1 MTRTFRIL
9 YFVILAAAVVFAVV
23 RDDMS
28 FWGRFLTV
36 LFPLFVVVV
45 NEIQLW
51 RDRRR
56 EAEVK
61 AHEQP
66 GLANDLHHAYR
77 EER

>member
-1 MTRTFRIL
+1 MNRTFRIL
-9 YFVILAAAVVFAVV
+9 YFVILAAAVVFAAV

-56 EAEVK
+56 EAEVT
-61 AHEQP
+61 AQARP
-66 GLANDLHHAYR
+66 DLANDLPHAHR
-77 EER
+77 EGS

>member
-1 MTRTFRIL
+1 MNRFFRIL

-23 RDDMS
+23 RDDLS
-28 FWGRFLTV
+28 FWGRCFTV
-36 LFPLFVVVV
+36 LFPLVAVVT

-51 RDRRR
+51 KERKH
-56 EAEVK
+56 EAGVA
-61 AHEQP
+61 AHARP

>member
-61 AHEQP
+61 AHEQS
-66 GLANDLHHAYR
+66 GLTNDLHHAYR

>member
-1 MTRTFRIL
+1 MTLFFRLL
-9 YFVILAAAVVFAVV
+9 YFVILAAAVVFALL

-36 LFPLFVVVV
+36 LFPLFAVVA

-56 EAEVK
+56 EAEAA
-61 AHEQP
+61 AHAEP
-66 GLANDLHHAYR
+66 GLTNDLHHAYR
-77 EER
+77 ESP